1 MSIAILLTLVGI
13 WAAAVAVP
21 GPDLAQVV
29 RLGMRST
36 RAGLWCAL
44 GSVSG
49 LVFWLTAS
57 LAGLSALIT
66 HHPSVLGFLQLFGGA
81 YLIYMG
87 YSQAR
92 SIWKSRRKR
101 ATTTESSDGVSHHPG
116 EPFQIITKKES
127 FRTGLT
133 TNLSNPKVV
142 IFFGAIF
149 SQFITPDMGVWWT
162 MLVAAAMLAVSTAM
176 FVTYALLIRVISK
189 WLMRHSTAVD
199 AVTAAVFGV
208 LGIVIMIRGIGAVLG

>member
-1 MSIAILLTLVGI
+1 M
-13 WAAAVAVP
+13 
-21 GPDLAQVV
+21 
-29 RLGMRST
+29 
-36 RAGLWCAL
+36 
-44 GSVSG
+44 
-49 LVFWLTAS
+49 
-57 LAGLSALIT
+57 
-66 HHPSVLGFLQLFGGA
+66 
-81 YLIYMG
+81 
-87 YSQAR
+87 
-92 SIWKSRRKR
+92 
-101 ATTTESSDGVSHHPG
+101 SHHPG

-142 IFFGAIF
+142 TFFGAIF

-162 MLVAAAMLAVSTAM
+162 MLVAAAMLAVSTAI